1 MITVVCAEGAI
12 PLATQPA
19 SGAAINSGKMAR
31 RVNITSLSR
40 CRRLK
45 SSKSMLVDAF
55 ALIGED
61 QKTAKNAK
69 KLNKCEPLHIPDAAI
84 GVE

>member
-61 QKTAKNAK
+61 QKNSK
-69 KLNKCEPLHIPDAAI
+69 KREK
-84 GVE
+84 VKQV